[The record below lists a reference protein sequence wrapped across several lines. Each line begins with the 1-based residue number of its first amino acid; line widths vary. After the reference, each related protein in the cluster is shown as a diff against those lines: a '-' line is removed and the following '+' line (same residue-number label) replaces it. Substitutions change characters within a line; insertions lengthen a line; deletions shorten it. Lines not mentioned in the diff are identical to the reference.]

1 MTLRRAWRRA
11 GIPAAI
17 VAALVL
23 AGCSTRAPEPEA
35 GGEGAGGVA
44 TDVGVTADT
53 ITLGVLTDTSGPF
66 RNLGTG
72 ITQGNQLW
80 ADELNARGGVCDRQ
94 IALEIADSGY
104 KADTATTVYRQQ
116 QPGVLGYLQ
125 LLGSPINA
133 ALRGN
138 LETDE
143 VTSLAL
149 SWSSFILDNPYQI
162 IPGTTYD
169 LEMING
175 LAYLQQQGLIA
186 DGDTLGHIYIG
197 GEYGDNGFLG
207 AQAYA
212 QQHGMTLQP
221 AQIAATD
228 TDMTNIVTGF
238 QGAGVKAILLT
249 TTPAQTAS
257 ALNAANALG
266 LDVPALGNN
275 PVFDPA
281 TNLAGPAA
289 ASVGNLYVVASS
301 VPYSAEVPKA
311 QEVKQ
316 AFEAKFPD
324 AAKNYGVP
332 YGYAGGLIW
341 EQILTQACEN
351 GDLTRSGVH
360 DAFLASDNITTDA
373 LVASELDFS
382 QAGSPPSRSVYIA
395 QADPAQEGGLRQV
408 VEPFTSPEAESY
420 RAPHQQGA

>member
-1 MTLRRAWRRA
+1 MTIRRATR
-11 GIPAAI
+11 PAA
-17 VAALVL
+17 VAAALLAALAL
-23 AGCSTRAPEPEA
+23 AGCSTRAPEQSGGGA
-35 GGEGAGGVA
+35 GGEVA

-53 ITLGVLTDTSGPF
+53 ITLGVLGDTSGPF
-66 RNLGTG
+66 RNLGTAL
-72 ITQGNQLW
+72 IQGNQLW
-80 ADELNARGGVCDRQ
+80 ADEVNAAGGICGRQ
-94 IALEIADSGY
+94 IALDVQDSGY

-116 QPGVLGYLQ
+116 QPNILGYLQ

-175 LAYLQQQGLIA
+175 LAYLQQEGLIA
-186 DGDTLGHIYIG
+186 DGDTLGHIFIG
-197 GEYGDNGFLG
+197 GEYGDNGLLG
-207 AQAYA
+207 AKTYA
-212 QQHGMTLQP
+212 EQHGMRIQE

-257 ALNAANALG
+257 AANAAKALG
-266 LDVPALGNN
+266 LDVPLLGNN
-275 PVFDPA
+275 PTFDPA
-281 TNLAGPAA
+281 TNLAGAAA
-289 ASVGNLYVVASS
+289 ASVGNLYVAASS

-311 QEVKQ
+311 QEVKT
-316 AFEAKFPD
+316 AFEEKYPD
-324 AAKNYGVP
+324 AAKNAGAP

-341 EQILTQACEN
+341 QQILEQACQN
-351 GDLTRSGVH
+351 GDLTRAGVH
-360 DAFLASDNITTDA
+360 EAFLASTNITSEN

-382 QAGSPPSRSVYIA
+382 RPGAPPSKAVYIA
-395 QADPAQEGGLRQV
+395 QADPSQDGGLRQV
-408 VEPFTSPEAESY
+408 VEPFTAPEAEGY
-420 RAPHQQGA
+420 KGPQEK

>member
-1 MTLRRAWRRA
+1 MTLRRTWRRA
-11 GIPAAI
+11 GGAATI

-23 AGCSTRAPEPEA
+23 AGCSTRAPEPA
-35 GGEGAGGVA
+35 TGGGGGQVA
-44 TDVGVTADT
+44 TDVGVSAEA

-80 ADELNARGGVCDRQ
+80 ADELNGRGGICGRKVE
-94 IALEIADSGY
+94 LEVADSGY

-116 QPGVLGYLQ
+116 QPNVLGYLQ

-207 AQAYA
+207 AQYYA

-221 AQIAATD
+221 AKVAAAD

-257 ALNAANALG
+257 ALNAASALG
-266 LDVPALGNN
+266 LNVPVVGNN

-311 QEVKQ
+311 KEVQQ

-324 AAKNYGVP
+324 ASKNYGVP

-341 EQILTQACEN
+341 EQILTKACEN
-351 GDLTRSGVH
+351 GDLTRKGVH
-360 DAFLASDNITTDA
+360 DAFLASQNITTGD

-382 QAGSPPSRSVYIA
+382 KAGSPPSRSVYIA

-408 VEPFTSPEAESY
+408 VPPFTAPEADSY
-420 RAPHQQGA
+420 KAPHEQGA

>member
-1 MTLRRAWRRA
+1 MTLRRTWRRVA
-11 GIPAAI
+11 APAAI
-17 VAALVL
+17 VTALVL
-23 AGCSTRAPEPEA
+23 AGCSTQAPEPGA
-35 GGEGAGGVA
+35 GGEDGGAVA
-44 TDVGVTADT
+44 TDIGVNADT

-80 ADELNARGGVCDRQ
+80 ADELNARGGVCGRQ
-94 IALEIADSGY
+94 VALEIADSGY

-116 QPGVLGYLQ
+116 QPEVLGYLQ

-169 LEMING
+169 LEMVNG

-186 DGDTLGHIYIG
+186 DGDTLGHIYVG

-207 AQAYA
+207 AQYYA

-221 AQIAATD
+221 AKIAAAD

-266 LDVPALGNN
+266 LDVPVLGNN

-301 VPYSAEVPKA
+301 VPYSADVPKA
-311 QEVKQ
+311 REVQE

-324 AAKNYGVP
+324 AGKNYGAP

-351 GDLTRSGVH
+351 GDLTRAGVH
-360 DAFLASDNITTDA
+360 DAFLAGQNITTED

-382 QAGSPPSRSVYIA
+382 KAGSPPSRSVYIA

-408 VEPFTSPEAESY
+408 VAPFTAPEAESY
-420 RAPHQQGA
+420 VAPHQQGA

>member
-1 MTLRRAWRRA
+1 MTVRRAWRR
-11 GIPAAI
+11 PAAAAAL
-17 VAALVL
+17 VAALAL
-23 AGCSTRAPEPEA
+23 AGCSTRAPEAGA
-35 GGEGAGGVA
+35 GGEGEGGVA

-72 ITQGNQLW
+72 ITQGNQMW
-80 ADELNARGGVCDRQ
+80 ADEINGAGGICGRQ
-94 IALEIADSGY
+94 IALEVADSGY
-104 KADTATTVYRQQ
+104 RADTATTQYRQQ
-116 QPGVLGYLQ
+116 QPDILGYLQ

-133 ALRGN
+133 ALEGN
-138 LETDE
+138 LVSDE

-175 LAYLQQQGLIA
+175 LAYLQQEGLIA
-186 DGDTLGHIYIG
+186 DGDTIGHIYIG

-207 AQAYA
+207 AQYYA
-212 QQHGMTLQP
+212 EQHGIKLVP
-221 AQIAATD
+221 AQVAASD

-238 QGAGVKAILLT
+238 QGQGVSSILLT

-266 LDVPALGNN
+266 LDVPVMGNN

-289 ASVGNLYVVASS
+289 ASVDNLYVSASS
-301 VPYSAEVPKA
+301 VPYSSEVPKA
-311 QEVKQ
+311 QEI
-316 AFEAKFPD
+316 ATRFETEFPE
-324 AAKNYGVP
+324 ALKSGGVP

-341 EQILTQACEN
+341 GQILEQACEN
-351 GDLTRSGVH
+351 GDLTRAGVH
-360 DAFLASDNITTDA
+360 EAFLASDAITSQQ

-408 VEPFTSPEAESY
+408 SEVFTSEEAASY
-420 RAPHQQGA
+420 VAPHEEG

>member
-1 MTLRRAWRRA
+1 MTLRRTWRRA
-11 GIPAAI
+11 GGAATI

-23 AGCSTRAPEPEA
+23 AGCSTRAPEPA
-35 GGEGAGGVA
+35 TGGGGGQVA
-44 TDVGVTADT
+44 TDVGVSAEA

-80 ADELNARGGVCDRQ
+80 ADELNGRGGICGRKVE
-94 IALEIADSGY
+94 LEVADSGY

-116 QPGVLGYLQ
+116 QPNVLGYLQ

-207 AQAYA
+207 AQYYA

-221 AQIAATD
+221 AKVAAAD

-257 ALNAANALG
+257 ALNAASALG
-266 LDVPALGNN
+266 LNVPVVGNN

-311 QEVKQ
+311 KEVQQ

-324 AAKNYGVP
+324 ASKNYGVP

-341 EQILTQACEN
+341 EQILTKACEN
-351 GDLTRSGVH
+351 GDLTRKGVH
-360 DAFLASDNITTDA
+360 DAFLAGQNITTGD

-382 QAGSPPSRSVYIA
+382 KAGSPPSRSVYIA

-408 VEPFTSPEAESY
+408 VEPFTAAEAQAY
-420 RAPHQQGA
+420 KAPHQQGA

>member
-1 MTLRRAWRRA
+1 MTIRRATRRA
-11 GIPAAI
+11 AVSAAL
-17 VAALVL
+17 VAALAL
-23 AGCSTRAPEPEA
+23 AGCSTRAPGA
-35 GGEGAGGVA
+35 GGGGEGGGEVA

-53 ITLGVLTDTSGPF
+53 ITLGVLGDTSGPF
-66 RNLGTG
+66 RNLGTAL
-72 ITQGNQLW
+72 IQGNQIW
-80 ADELNARGGVCDRQ
+80 ADEVNAAGGICGRQ
-94 IALEIADSGY
+94 IELDVADSGY
-104 KADTATTVYRQQ
+104 RADNATTQYRQQ
-116 QPGVLGYLQ
+116 QPNILGYLQ

-175 LAYLQQQGLIA
+175 MRYLQDQGLIN
-186 DGDTLGHIYIG
+186 DGDQIGHIYIG

-207 AQAYA
+207 AQHYA
-212 QQHGMTLQP
+212 RQHGVTLVP

-238 QGAGVKAILLT
+238 QGQGVTAILLT

-257 ALNAANALG
+257 VLNAAGALG
-266 LDVPALGNN
+266 LDVPVLGNN

-289 ASVGNLYVVASS
+289 ASVGNLYVSASS
-301 VPYSAEVPKA
+301 VPYSSEVPKA
-311 QEVKQ
+311 QEVAQEFVAKYP
-316 AFEAKFPD
+316 EAQ
-324 AAKNYGVP
+324 KNAGVP

-341 EQILTQACEN
+341 QQILEQACED
-351 GDLTRSGVH
+351 GDLTRAGVH
-360 DAFLASDNITTDA
+360 DAFLASENITSQD

-382 QAGSPPSRSVYIA
+382 QTGSPPSRSVYIA

-408 VEPFTSPEAESY
+408 TEVFTAPEAETY
-420 RAPHQQGA
+420 VAPHEQG

>member
-1 MTLRRAWRRA
+1 MTLRRASR
-11 GIPAAI
+11 GTAAS
-17 VAALVL
+17 AALLAALAL
-23 AGCSTRAPEPEA
+23 AGCSTRAPDA
-35 GGEGAGGVA
+35 ATGGGDGEVT
-44 TDVGVTADT
+44 TDVGVTAET

-94 IALEIADSGY
+94 IELEVADSSY
-104 KADTATTVYRQQ
+104 KADIGTTQYRTQ
-116 QPGVLGYLQ
+116 QPNILGYLQ

-138 LETDE
+138 LESDE

-175 LAYLQQQGLIA
+175 MRYLQDQGLIK

-207 AQAYA
+207 AKYYA
-212 QQHGMTLQP
+212 QQHGLTLQP
-221 AQIAATD
+221 AQVAAAD

-238 QGAGVKAILLT
+238 QGAGVSAILLT

-257 ALNAANALG
+257 TLNAANALG
-266 LDVPALGNN
+266 LDVPVLGNN

-289 ASVGNLYVVASS
+289 ASVDNLYVVASS
-301 VPYSAEVPKA
+301 VPYSSEVAKA
-311 QEVKQ
+311 QEVKA

-324 AAKNYGVP
+324 AQKNAGVP

-351 GDLTRSGVH
+351 GDLTRKGVH
-360 DAFLASDNITTDA
+360 DAFLASANITSED
-373 LVASELDFS
+373 LVASELNFS
-382 QAGSPPSRSVYIA
+382 EAGSPPSRSVYIA
-395 QADPAQEGGLRQV
+395 QADPTQEGGLRQV
-408 VEPFTSPEAESY
+408 VEPFTAPEAESY
-420 RAPHQQGA
+420 KAPHEQ

>member
-11 GIPAAI
+11 GGAATI

-23 AGCSTRAPEPEA
+23 AGCSTRAPEPA
-35 GGEGAGGVA
+35 TGGGGGQVA
-44 TDVGVTADT
+44 TDIGVSAEA

-80 ADELNARGGVCDRQ
+80 ADELNGRGGICGRKVE
-94 IALEIADSGY
+94 LEVADSGY

-116 QPGVLGYLQ
+116 QPDVLGYLQ

-207 AQAYA
+207 AQYYA

-221 AQIAATD
+221 AKVAAAD

-257 ALNAANALG
+257 ALNAASALG
-266 LDVPALGNN
+266 LNVPVVGNN

-311 QEVKQ
+311 KEVQQ

-324 AAKNYGVP
+324 AGKNYGVP

-341 EQILTQACEN
+341 EQILTKACEN
-351 GDLTRSGVH
+351 GDLTRKGVH
-360 DAFLASDNITTDA
+360 DAFLAGQNITTGD

-382 QAGSPPSRSVYIA
+382 KAGSPPSRSVYIA

-408 VEPFTSPEAESY
+408 VEPFTAAEAQAY
-420 RAPHQQGA
+420 KAPHQQGT

>member
-1 MTLRRAWRRA
+1 MTLRRTWRRA
-11 GIPAAI
+11 GGAATI

-23 AGCSTRAPEPEA
+23 AGCSTRAPEPAA
-35 GGEGAGGVA
+35 GGGGGQVA
-44 TDVGVTADT
+44 TDVGVSAEA

-80 ADELNARGGVCDRQ
+80 ADELNGRGGICGRKVE
-94 IALEIADSGY
+94 LEVADSGY

-116 QPGVLGYLQ
+116 QPNVLGYLQ

-207 AQAYA
+207 AQYYA
-212 QQHGMTLQP
+212 QQHGMALQP
-221 AQIAATD
+221 AKVAAAD

-257 ALNAANALG
+257 ALNAASALG
-266 LDVPALGNN
+266 LNVPVVGNN

-311 QEVKQ
+311 KEVQQ

-324 AAKNYGVP
+324 AGKNYGVP

-341 EQILTQACEN
+341 EQILTKACEN
-351 GDLTRSGVH
+351 GDLTRKGVH
-360 DAFLASDNITTDA
+360 DAFLASQNITTGD

-382 QAGSPPSRSVYIA
+382 KAGSPPSRSVYIA

-408 VEPFTSPEAESY
+408 VEPFTAAEAQAY
-420 RAPHQQGA
+420 KAPHQQGA

>member
-1 MTLRRAWRRA
+1 MTLRRTWRRA
-11 GIPAAI
+11 GGAAAI

-23 AGCSTRAPEPEA
+23 AGCSTRAPEPGTGGG
-35 GGEGAGGVA
+35 GGEVA
-44 TDVGVTADT
+44 TDVGVSAEA

-80 ADELNARGGVCDRQ
+80 ADELNARGGICGRQ
-94 IALEIADSGY
+94 VQLEIADSGY

-116 QPGVLGYLQ
+116 QPNVLGYLQ

-207 AQAYA
+207 AQYYA

-221 AQIAATD
+221 AKIAAAD

-238 QGAGVKAILLT
+238 HGAGVKAILLT

-257 ALNAANALG
+257 ALNAASALG
-266 LDVPALGNN
+266 LDVPVIGNN

-301 VPYSAEVPKA
+301 VPYSADVPKA
-311 QEVKQ
+311 KEVTQ

-324 AAKNYGVP
+324 AGKNYGVT

-341 EQILTQACEN
+341 EQILTQACDN
-351 GDLTRSGVH
+351 GDLTRKGVH
-360 DAFLASDNITTDA
+360 DAFLASRNITTDD

-408 VEPFTSPEAESY
+408 VAPFTAPEADSY
-420 RAPHQQGA
+420 KAPHQQGA